1 MLVEV
6 GSTIIM
12 AGVAGYS
19 YLKTSGSSMSDADK
33 IQRIFNNAGMNV
45 REKGKVKT
53 IRIHRKTKIEGGIE
67 YVFQLPLGMSAKQI
81 IDHKNV
87 LEDGLNAR
95 HKVFEFDP
103 TELLSLKWDRTV
115 IKQIMKILTSKKIIR
130 KEIDI
135 DFDGMLRIRVYDSSL
150 GNEIQ
155 WSDDMLQLGTWS
167 VPIGITRNGTIY
179 HDFDKRKHLIVAGA
193 TGFGKSVIMKAI
205 ITALILSKPN
215 EVTFSLIDLKGGP
228 AFARF
233 KDAKQV
239 VHFGVDTTDALD
251 ILQDVQQK
259 MNDDYKKIVD
269 GGYEDVSE
277 AGISK
282 RHFLVV
288 DEAADLAGDQ
298 KSMEILTD
306 IVRKGRGAGYYV
318 IYATQYPSA
327 QAIPM
332 QIKRNIP
339 ARLCFVLDSAMA
351 SMTVLDGPGAESLP
365 EIPGRGIY
373 KEVKQT
379 ILQTPYM
386 SNKQIQER
394 IQPHVTI
401 RTRRD
406 DGDGQKSLQTTT
418 TRRHSIVIEKV

>member
-19 YLKTSGSSMSDADK
+19 YLKTSDSSMSDADK

-67 YVFQLPLGMSAKQI
+67 YVFQLPLGMSVKQI

-95 HKVFEFDP
+95 HKFLEFDP
-103 TELLSLKWDRTV
+103 TELLTLKWDRTV
-115 IKQIMKILTSKKIIR
+115 IKQIRKILTSKKIIQ
-130 KEIDI
+130 KEIEI
-135 DFDGMLRIRVYDSSL
+135 DFDGMLRIRVYHSSL

-155 WSDDMLQLGTWS
+155 WSDDMLKQGTWS

-215 EVTFSLIDLKGGP
+215 EVTFSLVDLKGGP

-239 VHFGVDTTDALD
+239 VHFGVDTTDALE
-251 ILQDVQQK
+251 ILQNVQQK
-259 MNDDYKKIVD
+259 MNDDYKRIVD
-269 GGYEDVSE
+269 GGHEDVSE

-339 ARLCFVLDSAMA
+339 ARLCFV
-351 SMTVLDGPGAESLP
+351 
-365 EIPGRGIY
+365 
-373 KEVKQT
+373 
-379 ILQTPYM
+379 
-386 SNKQIQER
+386 
-394 IQPHVTI
+394 
-401 RTRRD
+401 
-406 DGDGQKSLQTTT
+406 
-418 TRRHSIVIEKV
+418 